1 MKKSERCHNPYP
13 VSQVDSVCIQWVCLN
28 STLPNMARMIIS
40 GKMNRYSMVSGE
52 INDTSTTKAIHL
64 LIGLGVP
71 ILSIPVTL
79 MIPGIWD
86 LCKYDFGSGCN
97 EVNDGVFTLFFFLPF
112 LVSLV
117 IIFYS
122 NRIEDKSL
130 FKWAKISAILTFMY
144 AVAMEF
150 LMLVA
155 LQSI

>member
-1 MKKSERCHNPYP
+1 MDEGLFIALASGAICLP
-13 VSQVDSVCIQWVCLN
+13 VILVVIYALKLFVEWMFLRKE
-28 STLPNMARMIIS
+28 L
-40 GKMNRYSMVSGE
+40 E
-52 INDTSTTKAIHL
+52 IKTKHL